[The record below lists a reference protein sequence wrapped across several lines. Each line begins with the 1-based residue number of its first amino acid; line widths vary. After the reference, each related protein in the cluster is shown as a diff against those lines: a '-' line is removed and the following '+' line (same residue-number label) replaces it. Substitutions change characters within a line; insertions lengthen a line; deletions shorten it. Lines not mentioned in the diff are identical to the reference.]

1 MPSARFF
8 ATSPK
13 GVESILA
20 KELKALGIENLKTA
34 GGGVHFE
41 GSMETLYRANLWL
54 RTANRVLMQLA
65 EFPCPTPQI
74 LYQNARQYRWNDWI
88 SAQQTL
94 AVDCNCRNSAINHSH
109 FAALKIKDAIVD
121 QIRDST
127 GSRPNVDVRNPN
139 VRVNAHIANDRCVLS
154 LDSSGDGL
162 HMRGYRRQATEA
174 PIRETLAAAIVELAD
189 WNSEGFFIDP
199 MCGSGTI
206 LIEAALKALNYA
218 PGLLRVGSRSF
229 GFQQWRGF
237 DQQCWDEIVSEAR
250 NQVRERIPGRLLGY
264 DLSRAAVGI
273 AKNNV
278 STAGLTSHIRLSR
291 GDVFNLHPSGHT
303 GIIACN
309 LPFGERSG
317 DAEAL
322 VPLYKGVGDI
332 LKQRCTG
339 YKAYLFS
346 GNLKLVKS
354 IGLRP
359 SRRFAVQNGPI
370 ECRLLEYKLY

>member
-1 MPSARFF
+1 MPNYRFF
-8 ATSPK
+8 ATSAK

-20 KELKALGIENLKTA
+20 KELKELGVENLKTA
-34 GGGVHFE
+34 SGGVHFE
-41 GSMETLYRANLWL
+41 GSMEALYRANLWL

-65 EFPCPTPQI
+65 VFPCPTPQA
-74 LYQNARQYRWNDWI
+74 LYQNARQIRWSEWV

-94 AVDCNCRNSAINHSH
+94 TVDCNCRDSAITHSH
-109 FAALKIKDAIVD
+109 FAAQKIKDAVVD
-121 QIRDST
+121 QIRDNT
-127 GSRPNVDVRNPN
+127 GSRPNVDTRNPD
-139 VRVNAHIANDRCVLS
+139 VRVNAHIANDSCVLS
-154 LDSSGDGL
+154 LDASGDGL

-218 PGLLRVGSRSF
+218 PGLLRVGNRCF
-229 GFQQWRGF
+229 GFQRWRDFNGE
-237 DQQCWDEIVSEAR
+237 CWEQIVSEAR
-250 NQVRERIPGRLLGY
+250 NRIHEKILGRLLGY
-264 DLSRAAVGI
+264 DLSRTAVNI
-273 AKNNV
+273 AKMNV
-278 STAGLTSHIRLSR
+278 SAAGLTNQIRLLR
-291 GDVFNLHPSGHT
+291 GNVLNLSPSGQT
-303 GIIACN
+303 GVIVCN

-317 DAEAL
+317 DVEAL
-322 VPLYKGVGDI
+322 APLYKGIGDI

-339 YKAYLFS
+339 YKAYLFT

-359 SRRFAVQNGPI
+359 SRRFALHNGPI
-370 ECRLLEYKLY
+370 ECRLLEYELY

>member
-1 MPSARFF
+1 MPSNRFF
-8 ATSPK
+8 ATSAK
-13 GVESILA
+13 GVEPILA
-20 KELKALGIENLKTA
+20 KELKALGIENLKT
-34 GGGVHFE
+34 GSGGVHFE

-54 RTANRVLMQLA
+54 RTANRVLMRLA

-74 LYQNARQYRWNDWI
+74 LYQNARQIRWSDWI
-88 SAQQTL
+88 SAQHTL
-94 AVDCNCRNSAINHSH
+94 AVDCNCRNSVITHSH

-121 QIRDST
+121 QIRDSR
-127 GSRPNVDVRNPN
+127 GSRPNVNTRNPDIL
-139 VRVNAHIANDRCVLS
+139 VNAHIAHDSCILG
-154 LDSSGDGL
+154 LDASRDGL
-162 HMRGYRRQATEA
+162 HMRGYRRQTTEA

-189 WNSEGFFIDP
+189 WNTEGFFIDP

-218 PGLLRVGSRSF
+218 PGLLRIGTRSF
-229 GFQQWRGF
+229 GFQHWRGF
-237 DQQCWDEIVSEAR
+237 DQKCWDAIVGEAR
-250 NQVRERIPGRLLGY
+250 NQSRERIPGRLLGY
-264 DLSRAAVGI
+264 DLSRTAVGI

-278 STAGLTSHIRLSR
+278 SAAGLTNQIRLLR
-291 GDVFNLHPSGHT
+291 GDVLKLNPSGYT
-303 GIIACN
+303 GVIACN

-317 DAEAL
+317 DVEAL
-322 VPLYKGVGDI
+322 APLYKGVGDI

-359 SRRFAVQNGPI
+359 SRRFALQNGPI
-370 ECRLLEYKLY
+370 ECRLLEYELY

>member
-8 ATSPK
+8 ATSAK

-20 KELKALGIENLKTA
+20 KELKALGIENLKTVS
-34 GGGVHFE
+34 GGVHFE
-41 GSMETLYRANLWL
+41 GSMESLYRANLWL

-65 EFPCPTPQI
+65 EFSCPTPQI
-74 LYQNARQYRWNDWI
+74 LYQKARQIRWSEWI
-88 SAQQTL
+88 SAPQTL
-94 AVDCNCRNSAINHSH
+94 AVNCNCRNSAITHSH

-121 QIRDST
+121 QIRDSI
-127 GSRPNVDVRNPN
+127 GSRPNVNIRAPDI
-139 VRVNAHIANDRCVLS
+139 RVNAHIAHDSCVLS
-154 LDSSGDGL
+154 LDASGDGL

-174 PIRETLAAAIVELAD
+174 PIRETLAAAIVELAN

-229 GFQQWRGF
+229 GFQHWRGF
-237 DQQCWDEIVSEAR
+237 NQKCWDEIVSEAR
-250 NQVRERIPGRLLGY
+250 NQIREKIPGRLLGY
-264 DLSRAAVGI
+264 DLSRTAVGI

-278 STAGLTSHIRLSR
+278 SAAGLTNQIRLSR
-291 GDVFNLHPSGHT
+291 GNVLKLNPSGNT
-303 GIIACN
+303 GVIACN

-317 DAEAL
+317 DVEGLA
-322 VPLYKGVGDI
+322 PLYKGVGDI

-359 SRRFAVQNGPI
+359 SRRFALQNGPI
-370 ECRLLEYKLY
+370 ECRLLEYELY

>member
-1 MPSARFF
+1 MPIARFF
-8 ATSPK
+8 ATSAK

-20 KELKALGIENLKTA
+20 KELKELGVGNLKTA
-34 GGGVHFE
+34 SGGVHFE
-41 GSMETLYRANLWL
+41 GSMEALYRANLWL

-65 EFPCPTPQI
+65 VFPCPTPQV
-74 LYQNARQYRWNDWI
+74 LYQNARQIRWSEWV

-94 AVDCNCRNSAINHSH
+94 TVDCNCRDSAITHSH
-109 FAALKIKDAIVD
+109 FTAQKIKDAVVD
-121 QIRDST
+121 QIRDNT
-127 GSRPNVDVRNPN
+127 GSRPNVDTRNPD
-139 VRVNAHIANDRCVLS
+139 VRVNAHIANDSCVLS
-154 LDSSGDGL
+154 LDASGDGL

-218 PGLLRVGSRSF
+218 PGLLRVGNRCF
-229 GFQQWRGF
+229 GFQRWRDFNGE
-237 DQQCWDEIVSEAR
+237 CWEQIVSEAR
-250 NQVRERIPGRLLGY
+250 NRIHDKILGRLLGY
-264 DLSRAAVGI
+264 DLSRTAVNI
-273 AKNNV
+273 AKMNV
-278 STAGLTSHIRLSR
+278 SAAGLTNQIRLSR
-291 GDVFNLHPSGHT
+291 GNVLNLSPSGHT
-303 GIIACN
+303 GVIACN

-317 DAEAL
+317 DVEAL
-322 VPLYKGVGDI
+322 APLYKGIGDI

-339 YKAYLFS
+339 YKAYLFT

-359 SRRFAVQNGPI
+359 SRRFALHNGPI
-370 ECRLLEYKLY
+370 ECRLLEYELY

>member
-8 ATSPK
+8 ATTAK
-13 GVESILA
+13 GVEPILA
-20 KELKALGIENLKTA
+20 KELKELGVNNLKTA
-34 GGGVHFE
+34 SGGVEFE
-41 GSMETLYRANLWL
+41 GSMEAMYRANLWL

-65 EFPCPTPQI
+65 VFPCPTPQV
-74 LYQNARQYRWNDWI
+74 LYQNARQIHWSEWI

-94 AVDCNCRNSAINHSH
+94 AVDCNCRNSAITHSH
-109 FAALKIKDAIVD
+109 FAALKITDAVVD

-127 GSRPNVDVRNPN
+127 GRRPNVNTRNPDI
-139 VRVNAHIANDRCVLS
+139 RVNAHIANDSCVLS
-154 LDSSGDGL
+154 LDASGDGL
-162 HMRGYRRQATEA
+162 HMRGYRRQTTEA
-174 PIRETLAAAIVELAD
+174 PIRETLAAAIVEFAD

-206 LIEAALKALNYA
+206 LIEAALKALDYA
-218 PGLLRVGSRSF
+218 PGLLRVGRRSF
-229 GFQQWRGF
+229 GFQHWRGF
-237 DQQCWDEIVSEAR
+237 KQEHWDEIVSEAK
-250 NQVRERIPGRLLGY
+250 NQVREKIPGRLLGH
-264 DLSRAAVGI
+264 DLSRAAVNI
-273 AKNNV
+273 AKVNA
-278 STAGLTSHIRLSR
+278 SAAGLENQTRLTR
-291 GDVFNLHPSGHT
+291 GDVLNLNPSGHT
-303 GIIACN
+303 GVIACN

-359 SRRFAVQNGPI
+359 SRRIALQNGPI
-370 ECRLLEYKLY
+370 ECRLLEYELY

>member
-1 MPSARFF
+1 MPNARFF
-8 ATSPK
+8 ATSAK

-20 KELKALGIENLKTA
+20 KELKELGVENLKTDS
-34 GGGVHFE
+34 GGVHFE

-65 EFPCPTPQI
+65 VFPCPTPQV
-74 LYQNARQYRWNDWI
+74 LYQNARQIRWNDWI
-88 SAQQTL
+88 SAKQTL
-94 AVDCNCRNSAINHSH
+94 AVDCNCRNSAITYSH
-109 FAALKIKDAIVD
+109 FAALKIKDAVVD
-121 QIRDST
+121 HIRDST
-127 GSRPNVDVRNPN
+127 GSRPNVNTRNPDI
-139 VRVNAHIANDRCVLS
+139 RVNAHIANDTCVLS
-154 LDSSGDGL
+154 LDASGDGL
-162 HMRGYRRQATEA
+162 HMRGYRRQTTEA

-206 LIEAALKALNYA
+206 LIEAVLKALNCA

-229 GFQQWRGF
+229 GFQHWRGF
-237 DQQCWDEIVSEAR
+237 NRERWSEIVYEAR
-250 NQVRERIPGRLLGY
+250 KQVREKIPGRVLGY
-264 DLSRAAVGI
+264 DLSRAAVAI
-273 AKNNV
+273 ARMNV
-278 STAGLTSHIRLSR
+278 SAAGLTNHIRLSR
-291 GDVFNLHPSGHT
+291 GDVLNLNPSGHT
-303 GIIACN
+303 GVVACN

-317 DAEAL
+317 DVEAL
-322 VPLYKGVGDI
+322 APLYKGVGDI

-359 SRRFAVQNGPI
+359 SRRFVLHNGPI
-370 ECRLLEYKLY
+370 ECRLLEYELY